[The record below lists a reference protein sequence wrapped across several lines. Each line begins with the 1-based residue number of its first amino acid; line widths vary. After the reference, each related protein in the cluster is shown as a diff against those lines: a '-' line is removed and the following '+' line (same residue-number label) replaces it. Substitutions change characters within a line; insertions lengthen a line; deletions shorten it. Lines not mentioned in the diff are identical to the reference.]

1 MFHGRQINDKI
12 NKLHER
18 ALRIVY
24 NDTVMSLGNL
34 LIKDKSF
41 TIHHQNIQSFAIE
54 ICKGIHNLP
63 GRNLSAFFVRNNHN
77 YNLRSESELLLPN
90 VNTVFS
96 GQNSISYFRSVIWN
110 STSFKLRKA
119 SYYQMFRSEIKQW

>member
-18 ALRIVY
+18 ALRIVC
-24 NDTVMSLGNL
+24 NDTATSLENL

-41 TIHHQNIQSFAIE
+41 TIHRPNIQSLAIE
-54 ICKGIHNLP
+54 MYKAIHNLP
-63 GRNLSAFFVRNNHN
+63 GGNLSEFFVRINHN

-90 VNTVFS
+90 VNTAFK
-96 GQNSISYFRSVIWN
+96 GQNSISYFGSVI
-110 STSFKLRKA
+110 
-119 SYYQMFRSEIKQW
+119 